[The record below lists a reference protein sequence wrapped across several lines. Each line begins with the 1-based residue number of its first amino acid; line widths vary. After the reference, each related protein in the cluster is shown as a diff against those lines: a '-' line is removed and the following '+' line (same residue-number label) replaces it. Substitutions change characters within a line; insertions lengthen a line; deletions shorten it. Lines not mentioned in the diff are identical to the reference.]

1 MKLRMNKDY
10 ELIKVSTY
18 ARDKGISVQAVYKQI
33 EKGQLE
39 CVKLDNVRFCVIKRK
54 VNGNF

>member
-18 ARDKGISVQAVYKQI
+18 ARDKGISVQSVYKQI
-33 EKGQLE
+33 AKGQLE
-39 CVKLDNVRFCVIKRK
+39 CVKIDGVTFVKK
-54 VNGNF
+54 

>member
-1 MKLRMNKDY
+1 MKENS
-10 ELIKVSTY
+10 ELVKVSTY

-39 CVKLDNVRFCVIKRK
+39 CVKLDGVVFVKK
-54 VNGNF
+54 

>member
-1 MKLRMNKDY
+1 MKVNS

-33 EKGQLE
+33 EKGQLDS
-39 CVKLDNVRFCVIKRK
+39 VKLDGVRFVRK
-54 VNGNF
+54 ELVK

>member
-1 MKLRMNKDY
+1 MKENS

-39 CVKLDNVRFCVIKRK
+39 CVKIDNVRFVK
-54 VNGNF
+54 VK

>member
-1 MKLRMNKDY
+1 MTLKMNKDY

-33 EKGQLE
+33 EKGQLYS
-39 CVKLDNVRFCVIKRK
+39 VKLDGVVFVKK
-54 VNGNF
+54 

>member
-18 ARDKGISVQAVYKQI
+18 AKEKGISVQAVYKQI

-39 CVKLDNVRFCVIKRK
+39 CVKLDNVRFVRK
-54 VNGNF
+54 ELVK

>member
-1 MKLRMNKDY
+1 MNKDY
-10 ELIKVSTY
+10 ELVKVSTY
-18 ARDKGISVQAVYKQI
+18 AKEKGISVQAVYKQI

-39 CVKLDNVRFCVIKRK
+39 SVKLDNVRFCVIKRK